1 MVAMYCRGNCTVHY
15 KVYTPY
21 VHYFVKF
28 GYVALMRANKPETVG
43 LVYEFTVN
51 SRAQDYSNC
60 LQLPCICVH
69 V

>member
-1 MVAMYCRGNCTVHY
+1 M
-15 KVYTPY
+15 YTPY

-28 GYVALMRANKPETVG
+28 VYVALMRANEPETVG

-51 SRAQDYSNC
+51 SSVQDYSNC
-60 LQLPCICVH
+60 LQLPYICVH